1 MQLLTA
7 SAFQTVLKF
16 FEQGGVFMVP
26 LIGLSIMATTVMIL
40 RGRALMERNVMPPAI
55 GEEVRRLE
63 PGDEL
68 SELSRILHENP
79 SPLSR
84 VLLTLIRNVSWPR
97 ADNTE
102 AVQTQARHETARL
115 ESGMVLLEITAGIGP
130 LIGLLGCL
138 SGLVGMFSG
147 LTNIGET
154 DSLVIAHGIAEAL
167 NTTIVG
173 ISVAVPSLV
182 AHNYFMR
189 KIEVMSVEMEA
200 VTTELLAKCYPGPDM
215 QPSIHHG
222 E

>member
-1 MQLLTA
+1 
-7 SAFQTVLKF
+7 
-16 FEQGGVFMVP
+16 MVP
-26 LIGLSIMATTVMIL
+26 LVGLSILATTVIIL
-40 RGRALMERNVMPPAI
+40 RGRALMERNVMPAII

-68 SELSRILHENP
+68 TSLANILRNHP
-79 SPLSR
+79 SPLAR
-84 VLLTLIRNVSWPR
+84 VLLTLVRNLSWPR
-97 ADNTE
+97 TDNAE

-138 SGLVGMFSG
+138 SGLVSMFSG

-154 DSLVIAHGIAEAL
+154 DTLVIAHGIAEAL

-189 KIEVMSVEMEA
+189 KIEVMSVDMEA
-200 VTTELLAKCYPGPDM
+200 VTTELLAKCYPSPDM
-215 QPSIHHG
+215 QPSITHG

>member
-1 MQLLTA
+1 M
-7 SAFQTVLKF
+7 F
-16 FEQGGVFMVP
+16 FEQGGIFMVP
-26 LIGLSIMATTVMIL
+26 LIGISIVATTVMLL
-40 RGRALMERNVMPPAI
+40 RGRALMERNVMPAVI
-55 GEEVRRLE
+55 ADEVKRLE

-68 SELSRILHENP
+68 TELSVILRNNP

-84 VLLTLIRNVSWPR
+84 ILLILIRNLSWPR
-97 ADNTE
+97 TDNAE

-115 ESGMVLLEITAGIGP
+115 ETGMVLLEISAGIGP

-138 SGLVGMFSG
+138 SGLVGLFSG
-147 LTNIGET
+147 LTNIGES

-189 KIEVMSVEMEA
+189 KIEVMAVEMEA
-200 VTTELLAKCYPGPDM
+200 VAAELLAKCYPSPDM

>member
-1 MQLLTA
+1 MDVLFA
-7 SAFQTVLKF
+7 SAFESIATFFLRGGIFMIPLVL
-16 FEQGGVFMVP
+16 
-26 LIGLSIMATTVMIL
+26 ISIVATTVIVMRGVAL
-40 RGRALMERNVMPPAI
+40 REATVIPANVAD
-55 GEEVRRLE
+55 EVHRLQ

-68 SELSRILHENP
+68 TKLAELISENP
-79 SPLSR
+79 SPLAR
-84 VLLTLIRNVSWPR
+84 ILHTLLQHLSWPR
-97 ADNTE
+97 TDNAE

-138 SGLVGMFSG
+138 SGLVSMFSG

-154 DSLVIAHGIAEAL
+154 DTLVIAHGIAEAL

-182 AHNYFMR
+182 AHNYFLR
-189 KIEVMSVEMEA
+189 KIEVMSVDMEA
-200 VTTELLAKCYPGPDM
+200 IATELLAKCYPSPDM
-215 QPSIHHG
+215 QPSAHHG